1 MLLGDPV
8 LDKLILDYYDKHD
21 IGEHLLRKCYCFIPV
36 SIIAG
41 VVLTAELES
50 VGDFIL
56 VGGKLSNRAI
66 LRDILTWAPPL
77 TSVGG

>member
-21 IGEHLLRKCYCFIPV
+21 IGEHLLRKCYCFISV

-50 VGDFIL
+50 VGDYFL

-66 LRDILTWAPPL
+66 LRDILTWARQFRDKKC
-77 TSVGG
+77 